1 MIVNQ
6 INSSLFFLISF
17 LLTFFPLTN
26 NCLASDLSNIRFVQ
40 VVGGSAHTCALT
52 TNSELYCWGANYYGQ
67 LGDGTTEDKSEPVK
81 ILDNVRKV
89 SAHSSQTCA
98 IKNDNK
104 LYCWGKGNSSYVP
117 EEIRSDVKDVFLGAF
132 HKCIT
137 KNNNRLYC
145 WGDDNWHQLGP
156 IYDAS
161 IDEEARMFDVKDAG
175 LSMYYT
181 CSVKNDSSLY
191 CVGGVRKNYDYY
203 NDVDLTPT
211 TPLLITQDVKN
222 VRAGSEHFCAIK
234 NDNKLYC
241 WGDNGVGQVGNG
253 STYTSDDLYEIL
265 SNVNEVSLG
274 TGHTCA
280 IKDNDK
286 LYCWGA
292 NGAGQLGTGDTVY
305 KLTPMGI
312 SRGIKS
318 VGLGAYQ
325 MTEGFIVGGEMI
337 MAKLV
342 MECQVKMF

>member
-1 MIVNQ
+1 MAI
-6 INSSLFFLISF
+6 SLFNSFLLFLISF
-17 LLTFFPLTN
+17 LLTLFPLTN
-26 NCLASDLSNIRFVQ
+26 NCLANDLTNTRFVQ
-40 VVGGSAHTCALT
+40 VVGGEAHTCALT

-89 SAHSSQTCA
+89 SAHTSNTCA

-104 LYCWGKGNSSYVP
+104 LYCWGKGYDDYVP
-117 EEIRSDVKDVFLGAF
+117 EEINSDVQDVFLGSF
-132 HKCIT
+132 HTCII

-145 WGDDNWHQLGP
+145 WGSDQWHQLGP

-181 CSVKNDSSLY
+181 CSVKNDGSLY
-191 CVGGVRKNYDYY
+191 CVGGVLKDYDYY

-211 TPLLITQDVKN
+211 APLLITQNVKN
-222 VRAGSEHFCAIK
+222 IRAGSEHFCAIK

-241 WGDNGVGQVGNG
+241 WGDNNFGQVGNG
-253 STYTSDDLYEIL
+253 STYTSNDLYEIL

-274 TGHTCA
+274 SGHTCA

-286 LYCWGA
+286 LYC
-292 NGAGQLGTGDTVY
+292 Y
-305 KLTPMGI
+305 
-312 SRGIKS
+312 S
-318 VGLGAYQ
+318 
-325 MTEGFIVGGEMI
+325 
-337 MAKLV
+337 LV
-342 MECQVKMF
+342 STKETTKKK